1 MGGGSFVWWVTAES
15 LPAVAGGPPVI
26 PPSRGAKSS
35 KALRRGFGTALEQGS
50 GVFACVHTG
59 SLSGVTAHDVAVEV
73 SAVRGLPGFELVGLP
88 EAAVRESRVRVAAA
102 LRNSDFALPERR
114 FVVNLAPADLRKSGA
129 SFDLAIAVALLA
141 ACGLC
146 APNLL
151 SETLLLGELSLD
163 GRLRSCRGV
172 LAQLRRAQQRG
183 LRSAIVA
190 EEDAQWAC
198 LVPNLRVFVAAHLSH
213 VIRFLNGV
221 GELTRVEA
229 SGVVGPPSTG
239 PDMRD
244 VQGQRVARRA
254 LELAAAGG
262 HNLLMFGPPGAGKTM
277 LARRLG
283 GLLPPPDPS
292 LRLEFATI
300 ASVGGHLGDELLSG
314 GRPFRAPH
322 HTCSHAALVGGGT
335 PVRPGE
341 VTLAHGGVLFLDEL
355 PEFRRDV
362 LEALRPTMESG
373 VAEVVRVRER
383 VRMPAAP
390 LVVAA
395 MNPCPCGYLGDDK
408 RICRC
413 TPDQVRRYRARVS
426 GPLLDRFD
434 MHVALPRIEARELH
448 GSTEVEGSAA
458 IAARTALAAGRLAA
472 AERACPADNLQAL
485 CGYASA
491 DALSLVHR
499 GMDRLGLS
507 LRAYAKILRV
517 ARTIA
522 ALDDRDEVGRA
533 DVAEAIQYRRL
544 DRSDETPK
552 FIGHVAPKTPTE
564 GRA

>member
-1 MGGGSFVWWVTAES
+1 M
-15 LPAVAGGPPVI
+15 
-26 PPSRGAKSS
+26 
-35 KALRRGFGTALEQGS
+35 
-50 GVFACVHTG
+50 FACVHTG

-102 LRNSDFALPERR
+102 LRNSGFALPERR

-129 SFDLAIAVALLA
+129 SFDLAIAVALLG

-151 SETLLLGELSLD
+151 DDTLLLGELSLD
-163 GRLRSCRGV
+163 GRLRACRGV

-183 LRSAIVA
+183 LRRAIVA
-190 EEDAQWAC
+190 QDDVRWAG
-198 LVPNLRVFVAAHLSH
+198 LVPELRVHVAAHLTH
-213 VIRFLNGV
+213 VVRFLNGV
-221 GELTRVEA
+221 GELGVAEA
-229 SGVVGPPSTG
+229 EADASPGHAQ

-244 VQGQRVARRA
+244 VEGQSVARRA
-254 LELAAAGG
+254 LEVAAAGG
-262 HNLLMFGPPGAGKTM
+262 HNVLMFGPPGAGKTM

-283 GLLPPPDPS
+283 GLLPPPCPA
-292 LRLEFATI
+292 LRLEFTTI
-300 ASVGGHLGDELLSG
+300 ASVAGQVSEDLLRG

-322 HTCSHAALVGGGT
+322 HTCSQAALVGGGA

-373 VAEVVRVRER
+373 WADVVRVRER

-390 LVVAA
+390 LLVAA

-413 TPDQVRRYRARVS
+413 TPDQIHRYRSRLS

-434 MHVALPRIEARELH
+434 MHVALPRIEARSLH
-448 GSTEVEGSAA
+448 GDRPAEDSAT
-458 IAARTALAAGRLAA
+458 IAARARAA
-472 AERACPADNLQAL
+472 AEFLVSSDGPQDAPQTLRSLVARVQPA
-485 CGYASA
+485 
-491 DALSLVHR
+491 ALSLVHR
-499 GMDRLGLS
+499 SMERLGLS

-517 ARTIA
+517 SRTIA
-522 ALDDRDEVGRA
+522 ALDVSETVQRGH
-533 DVAEAIQYRRL
+533 VAEAIQYRLL
-544 DRSDETPK
+544 DRSDEPPPPISGRHASPRGVRTTP
-552 FIGHVAPKTPTE
+552 AE
-564 GRA
+564 GQA